1 MLLSLSELGALKGI
15 WHIAAVLCN
24 KCVTVAITNKHF
36 ILTPNATPV
45 GFLPQRFP
53 SPLNGIPYNV
63 VRLTQKPNGYLS
75 LWADPPSLSYAHI
88 VHPRNLVYTLELA
101 MWLFFICAYAVA
113 VYADWY
119 AHICM
124 KPHRKICLYWKYM
137 RTCGKPQLHISAY
150 PHETA

>member
-45 GFLPQRFP
+45 GFRPQRFP

-75 LWADPPSLSYAHI
+75 LRADPPYAHI
-88 VHPRNLVYTLELA
+88 VHPRNLDTPTHLGTL
-101 MWLFFICAYAVA
+101 
-113 VYADWY
+113 
-119 AHICM
+119 
-124 KPHRKICLYWKYM
+124 
-137 RTCGKPQLHISAY
+137 
-150 PHETA
+150 